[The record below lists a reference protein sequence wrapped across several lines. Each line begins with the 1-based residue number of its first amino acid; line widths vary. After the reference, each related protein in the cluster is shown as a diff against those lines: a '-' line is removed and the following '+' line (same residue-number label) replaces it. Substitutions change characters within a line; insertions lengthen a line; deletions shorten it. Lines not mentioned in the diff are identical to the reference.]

1 MDEELENQNDPF
13 ADAVVVEE
21 EEDPFADAEVVG
33 LDPELSAL
41 LRRNPQIQLTGD
53 TITDSRVPLGGS
65 SRLGRDVTP
74 QMEAVAD
81 QSNRDYEYYYGQA
94 PDGPGFGTRLG
105 ATVADVADAVIPGEQ
120 EPNQAQLDRDA
131 ARAAQEDFQI
141 RMRAI
146 YDEAPTAAD
155 YDIDNP
161 EFTGGDDVRV
171 DVRLETDEDGNVV
184 PRYNRIPAPDST
196 AFTRIV
202 NQVGSNIFQ
211 QTGGLLTEGALLEES
226 ELERRVPDFEMDGGE
241 ALATDLLSIGLPALG
256 AERLG
261 RGAGAALRL
270 GRLGQ
275 AGSRSSQMFT
285 VLGGSIGAS
294 LAETVMSTEGQEGL
308 VFGPETI
315 QEVFKVEDPQNA
327 ADLAMFVDG
336 LVLNGAF
343 DSVLY
348 VAGRVGGFLAERGRG
363 ARGFFDP
370 NFVRDRTQRQA
381 MLGVLTVIDPELAGL
396 PPTRLASSLR
406 NLAVVMDA
414 NAETLVRIGGTTE
427 QVALDSVNAL
437 SRGAE
442 EYIKASRATLR
453 REMTDDK
460 WQDYVTREARDMTE
474 RMIGL
479 ARSQEGNSVLRTA
492 QAGMSDSIDRA
503 ISTEAG
509 RLLAPTDA
517 VDNPLAEGASNL
529 VGQRAADVA
538 GARQASEGAEASVD
552 AITRLRGTAVAN
564 DPLVRSLLSSDDP
577 LRFFNDSAQVERLR
591 GLLGDELFQQ
601 YRTAWQSV
609 NDAYAAIPNVEID
622 TEMFIGDVNRV
633 VRDAN
638 LLDASGGQTKRILGE
653 IYRAVQPQAV
663 EDAAGD
669 LVFETADELLA
680 RLDGQIGFQDLY
692 RVRQRLSNMIGET
705 SDPAVRTRLTE
716 LKNSITDPNSGQL
729 SFVLNSGDEA
739 AADAALAADALYTRT
754 MTRFQN
760 TAPTRQFSDLARE
773 RNAGVNTA
781 TPDGFTARGQA
792 DLDAGTVNQ
801 ILPTVTAD
809 RTGSQ
814 YTALREAFDDPALA
828 ATLDDAV
835 AGLYIAEGTRALANA
850 LRGNTNQTPDLIIS
864 SFREQARMLRQTGNP
879 VYQQLEEAAARIER
893 LQADLGDDLL
903 VAEEAARLAGQQLEQ
918 AENTIVGRLVNRYDP
933 SRPTANV
940 QQTVDS
946 ILGENDAG
954 DAVTA
959 LMSEIRRLPDGEREI
974 TERAFQGAVL
984 RSLRSRVFGATP
996 IGMATSTQAAVD
1008 TRIGALASITDEVRS
1023 SVLSGVRSAFP
1034 DDPDIVTGIEEALSG
1049 LASTTT
1055 PARLRIAR
1063 SGSDTAANLGVREAV
1078 STTILFSL
1086 GYMNP
1091 SAAAARRLTA
1101 EQVNRIET
1109 AAAQTSKDTI
1119 AMVLAAPREF
1129 AELTRM
1135 ISRRE
1140 NPGALRTARDIFLAA
1155 AVDGLR
1161 YQLRVEPNELAV
1173 NVGEAL
1179 NEALG
1184 RVSEQDETPE
1194 GFDQ

>member
-1 MDEELENQNDPF
+1 MDEEIETQIDPF

-21 EEDPFADAEVVG
+21 EDDPFADAQVVG
-33 LDPELSAL
+33 MDPELEAL
-41 LRRNPQIQLTGD
+41 LARNPQIQITGD
-53 TITDSRVPLGGS
+53 TITDSRVPVGG
-65 SRLGRDVTP
+65 RLSRDVTP

-81 QSNRDYEYYYGQA
+81 QSVRDYDYYYGQR
-94 PDGPGFGTRLG
+94 PEGPGFGTRLG

-120 EPNQAQLDRDA
+120 EPNQAQMDRDA
-131 ARAAQEDFQI
+131 TVAAQDDFQR

-161 EFTGGDDVRV
+161 EFTGGDDIRV
-171 DVRLETDEDGNVV
+171 DVRLTTDEDGNVV
-184 PRYNRIPAPDST
+184 PEYNRIPAPDSS
-196 AFTRIV
+196 AFERIV
-202 NQVGSNIFQ
+202 DQVGNNIFQ
-211 QTGGLLTEGALLEES
+211 QTGALLTEGVILDES
-226 ELERRVPDFEMDGGE
+226 ELERRVPDLEMDGGE
-241 ALATDLLSIGLPALG
+241 ALATDLFTMGLPALG
-256 AERLG
+256 AEKLG

-270 GRLGQ
+270 GRYAQ
-275 AGSRSSQMFT
+275 AGTRTSRMAT
-285 VLGGSIGAS
+285 VLGGAIGAS
-294 LAETVMSTEGQEGL
+294 FAEAVMSTEDQAGMI
-308 VFGPETI
+308 FGPEAM
-315 QEVFKVEDPQNA
+315 QEVFKIQDPQTA

-348 VAGRVGGFLAERGRG
+348 VAGKAGGFLAERYRG

-370 NFVRDRTQRQA
+370 EFVRNRAQRQS

-414 NAETLVRIGGTTE
+414 NATTLVRIGETTE
-427 QVALDSVNAL
+427 EVALDSVNAL

-442 EYIKASRATLR
+442 EYIKASRASLR
-453 REMTDDK
+453 RGMTDDE

-474 RMIGL
+474 RMISL
-479 ARSQEGNSVLRTA
+479 ARSQEGNPIMRSA

-517 VDNPLAEGASNL
+517 VDNPLAQGATNL
-529 VGQRAADVA
+529 VDQRAADVA
-538 GARQASEGAEASVD
+538 TATGAADSAQASVD
-552 AITRLRGTAVAN
+552 AISRTRGAAVAN
-564 DPLVRSLLSSDDP
+564 DPFIRNLLASDDP
-577 LRFFNDSAQVERLR
+577 LRFFNDSTQVERLR

-609 NDAYAAIPNVEID
+609 NDAYAAIPNVGID

-653 IYRAVQPQAV
+653 IYRAVQPQQTM
-663 EDAAGD
+663 DAAGEM
-669 LVFETADELLA
+669 VIETAEELLE

-705 SDPAVRTRLTE
+705 TDPAIRTRLTE
-716 LKNSITDPNSGQL
+716 LKGSITDANTGQL
-729 SFVLNSGDEA
+729 GFVLNSGDDA
-739 AADAALAADALYTRT
+739 AAAAAEAADALYTRT

-760 TAPTRQFSDLARE
+760 TAPMRQFSDLARE

-781 TPDGFTARGQA
+781 TSDGFTARGQA
-792 DLDAGTVNQ
+792 DLDSGTVNQ
-801 ILPTVTAD
+801 ILPTVTGD
-809 RTGSQ
+809 RTLSQ

-835 AGLYIAEGTRALANA
+835 AGLYIAEGTRALAIA
-850 LRGNTNQTPDLIIS
+850 LRGNSNQTADLILS
-864 SFREQARMLRQTGNP
+864 SFEQQARMLRETGNP
-879 VYQQLEEAAARIER
+879 VYQQLEEAVARIER

-903 VAEEAARLAGQQLEQ
+903 VAEEAARLAREQ
-918 AENTIVGRLVNRYDP
+918 ISAAENTVVSRLLNQYDP
-933 SRPTANV
+933 SRPTVNV
-940 QQTVDS
+940 QQTMDRL
-946 ILGENDAG
+946 IGEADAG
-954 DAVTA
+954 DAVEA
-959 LMSEIRRLPDGEREI
+959 LMGQIARLPDGQREI
-974 TERAFQGAVL
+974 TQRAFQGAVL
-984 RSLRSRVFGATP
+984 RSMRSRVFGATP
-996 IGMATSTQAAVD
+996 IGMSTSTQAAVD
-1008 TRIGALASITDEVRS
+1008 TRVGALASITDEVRS
-1023 SVLSGVRSAFP
+1023 SVLSGVRAAFP
-1034 DDPDIVTGIEEALSG
+1034 DDPAIVTGIEEALQG
-1049 LASTTT
+1049 LGQTAT

-1078 STTILFSL
+1078 STTILFTL

-1091 SAAAARRLTA
+1091 TAAAARRLTT
-1101 EQVNRIET
+1101 EQVNRIEA

-1119 AMVLAAPREF
+1119 AMVLAAPQEF

-1135 ISRRE
+1135 IARRE
-1140 NPGALRTARDIFLAA
+1140 NPGALRTARDVFLAA

-1161 YQLRVEPNELAV
+1161 YELRVEPNELAV

-1179 NEALG
+1179 NEATG
-1184 RVSEQDETPE
+1184 RVSEQNQTPE
-1194 GFDQ
+1194 GFGE